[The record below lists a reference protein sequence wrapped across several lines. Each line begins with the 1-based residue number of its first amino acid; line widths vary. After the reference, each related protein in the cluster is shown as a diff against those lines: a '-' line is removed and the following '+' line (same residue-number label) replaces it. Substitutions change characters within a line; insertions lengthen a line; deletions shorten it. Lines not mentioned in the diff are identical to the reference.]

1 MRRILTCILF
11 LVLAQTAAEAAP
23 QTYSLSVAADGGL
36 SGTGA
41 EIIRKELPNAQFILY
56 GEDHGFADS
65 PIVLRAIA
73 HEARAFGF
81 RYHAVEVGPL
91 STRMIRETLAHD
103 GQDGLHKLVREVPL
117 GIPFLSLKDDAALA
131 SDFLGADAKGA
142 PYLWGV
148 DQEFI
153 GSPVFHLKRLVAIA
167 PNEPARTAAAK
178 LLAEEQEAAA
188 TAAQQ
193 NFLLSRYK
201 DSDFDALAAQFTGVA
216 EAGKIIAEL
225 KESAAV
231 YQLWMGG
238 HNYEN
243 NARRARLLAKNF
255 LADYRAA
262 ADREPKVVFKMGL
275 EHVALGTTTINTV
288 DLGTLATEMA
298 RANGKTSLRIA
309 FLPAGGHNVAFAPKP
324 GNPTTVET
332 YDSPESRDLFAA
344 IGLDTATL
352 SRDSWT
358 LIPMEA
364 VRQTLDT
371 QGIEKLKPFARFV
384 VLGYD
389 YVITTPDAKAG
400 VSLY

>member
-1 MRRILTCILF
+1 MRKTIFAFAF
-11 LVLAQTAAEAAP
+11 LALAQSATAAP
-23 QTYSLSVAADGGL
+23 LTYLLAVSPDGKL
-36 SGTGA
+36 SGAGA
-41 EIIRKELPNAQFILY
+41 EIIRRELPSAQFILY

-73 HEARAFGF
+73 HEARPFGF
-81 RYHAVEVGPL
+81 KYHVVEVGPL
-91 STRMIRETLAHD
+91 SVRMIRDTLSRGGIDGMHGLVHD
-103 GQDGLHKLVREVPL
+103 VPL
-117 GIPFLSLKDDAALA
+117 GIPFLSLKDDAVLA
-131 SDFLGADAKGA
+131 SDYLGSDAKGA
-142 PYLWGV
+142 PYLWGI

-153 GSPVFHLKRLVAIA
+153 GSPPFHLKRLVAIA
-167 PNEPARTAAAK
+167 PNDAARAAAQK
-178 LLAEEQEAAA
+178 LLKEEQDAAA

-201 DSDFDALAAQFTGVA
+201 DADFDALDAQFKGSS
-216 EAGKIIAEL
+216 EAQNIIAEL

-255 LADYRAA
+255 LDDYRAA
-262 ADREPKVVFKMGL
+262 AEREPKVVFKMGL

-288 DLGTLATEMA
+288 DVGTLATEIA
-298 RANGKTSLRIA
+298 RANGKTALRIA
-309 FLPAGGHNVAFAPKP
+309 FLPAGGHNIAFAPKP
-324 GNPTTVET
+324 GNPTTVED
-332 YDSPESRDLFAA
+332 YDSPESKDMYTAFGIDAA
-344 IGLDTATL
+344 SL
-352 SRDSWT
+352 SKDGWT
-358 LIPMEA
+358 LIPLEPI
-364 VRQTLDT
+364 RQNLDT

-384 VLGYD
+384 LLGYD

>member
-1 MRRILTCILF
+1 MRITILAFTF
-11 LVLAQTAAEAAP
+11 LAAAQAVSAAP
-23 QTYSLSVAADGGL
+23 QTYSLTVTPNGALA
-36 SGTGA
+36 GTGA
-41 EIIRKELPNAQFILY
+41 EIIHKELPGAQFILY

-73 HEARAFGF
+73 HEARPFGF
-81 RYHAVEVGPL
+81 KYHVVEVGPL
-91 STRMIRETLAHD
+91 STHMIRETLARD
-103 GQDGLHKLVREVPL
+103 GQDGLHKLVHEVPL
-117 GIPFLSLKDDAALA
+117 GIPFLSLRDDATLA
-131 SDFLGADAKGA
+131 SDFLGQDAKGA

-167 PNEPARTAAAK
+167 PDDAARTAAAK

-201 DSDFDALAAQFTGVA
+201 DADFDKLAGQFNGNSEALN
-216 EAGKIIAEL
+216 IIAEL

-255 LADYRAA
+255 LADYRSA
-262 ADREPKVVFKMGL
+262 ADREPKVVFKMGI

-309 FLPAGGHNVAFAPKP
+309 FLPAGGHNIAFAPKQ
-324 GNPTTVET
+324 GNPTTVASYESP
-332 YDSPESRDLFAA
+332 DSKDLFAA

-352 SRDSWT
+352 SKDNWT
-358 LIPMEA
+358 LVPMEP
-364 VRQTLDT
+364 VRQALDT